1 MPPDPPR
8 KLTPSALRLGIV
20 PTPRS
25 LWVMNNKCRGW
36 KKILSNKLTLN
47 FTHLQ
52 FGIGLHRGAQIIH
65 RSRAQKSPWKCSNCQ
80 TAAFIFGARGY
91 GTGANILIGQIV
103 KLSHFWFLEN
113 VSVDDWQDLCLLSIL
128 HYFNKNFSEKKCK
141 KFHVN
146 CMLLSERIGV
156 RVSWQSCDA
165 CHVILRIKRFCHFQF
180 RLSSAASSGGLTI
193 MQFSLILVIFSFIS
207 LSQAVL
213 R

>member
-1 MPPDPPR
+1 MTNVGAEWKSYRINWHLILPTFILGQAFTGAHRLFTGQEPR
-8 KLTPSALRLGIV
+8 RA
-20 PTPRS
+20 
-25 LWVMNNKCRGW
+25 
-36 KKILSNKLTLN
+36 
-47 FTHLQ
+47 
-52 FGIGLHRGAQIIH
+52 HR
-65 RSRAQKSPWKCSNCQ
+65 NVQ

-91 GTGANILIGQIV
+91 GTGTNILIGRIG

-146 CMLLSERIGV
+146 YMLLSERIGV